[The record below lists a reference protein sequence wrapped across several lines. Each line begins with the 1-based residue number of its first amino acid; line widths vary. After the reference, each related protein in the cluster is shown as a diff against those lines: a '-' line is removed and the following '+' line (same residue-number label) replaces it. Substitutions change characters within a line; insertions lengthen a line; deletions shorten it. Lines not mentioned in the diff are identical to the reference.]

1 MNWGL
6 RRPGPAL
13 IVAIVALLAALGGT
27 VYAAEKIDGASI
39 KVASLPGNRVTPG
52 SLQANRLMAGTIP
65 GNKLAPGSIT
75 GTQIDTATLGQVPSA
90 AHADSADSAHD
101 AETALNAVNAVTATS
116 VNGHA
121 AGCKPAT
128 RPFAGACWQTVS
140 NEAALTATAAAAS
153 CANQG
158 GTLPE
163 ALQLVAFSKQPGI
176 ALADG
181 DEWTGDVTNASGE
194 DLYGVVTVSTSG
206 VVRSDISTAS
216 HHFRC
221 VIPLV
226 S

>member
-13 IVAIVALLAALGGT
+13 IVAIMALLVALGGT
-27 VYAAEKIDGASI
+27 VYAAEKIDGAS
-39 KVASLPGNRVTPG
+39 VRVGSLPGNRVRPG

-65 GNKLAPGSIT
+65 GNKLARGSIT
-75 GTQIDTATLGQVPSA
+75 GTQIDSATLGQVPSA
-90 AHADSADSAHD
+90 VHADSADSAHD
-101 AETALNAVNAVTATS
+101 AETALNAINAVTATS

-121 AGCKPAT
+121 AGCRPGT
-128 RPFAGACWQTVS
+128 RPFAGACWQTVG
-140 NEAALTATAAAAS
+140 NEAALTATAAAES
-153 CANQG
+153 CATQG

-176 ALADG
+176 ALVDG
-181 DEWTGDVTNASGE
+181 DEWTGDIPVVTGP
-194 DLYGVVTVSTSG
+194 DLYAVVTVSTSG
-206 VVRSDISTAS
+206 VVSSAVSTTA